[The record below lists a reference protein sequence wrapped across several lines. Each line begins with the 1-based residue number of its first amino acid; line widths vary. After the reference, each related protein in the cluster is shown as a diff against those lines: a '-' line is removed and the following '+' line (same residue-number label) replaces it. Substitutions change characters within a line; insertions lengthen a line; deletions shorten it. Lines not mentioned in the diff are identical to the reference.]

1 MVSVQPALSLG
12 TRWLL
17 PGLVPVFRPQH
28 LLLQR
33 QSNVSI
39 LNVRRPWK
47 RCPVPFAGQQAF
59 RKVNSFLKIHYF
71 MTQPFHF
78 LQKLI
83 VTILEGPDRLVCTT
97 KPSTTNTVRYGPPD
111 GGDGQE
117 KNRPAPKY
125 EEYR

>member
-1 MVSVQPALSLG
+1 M
-12 TRWLL
+12 
-17 PGLVPVFRPQH
+17 FRYSGIPQH
-28 LLLQR
+28 LLRQR

-47 RCPVPFAGQQAF
+47 LCPVPFAGQQAF

-78 LQKLI
+78 LQQLI
-83 VTILEGPDRLVCTT
+83 VTILEGPDRLVRTT

-111 GGDGQE
+111 GGDSQE
-117 KNRPAPKY
+117 KNCPTPKY
-125 EEYR
+125 EEYRSLFFHSASLSG